1 MARLRQRADKA
12 VEVVFM
18 AALVYILIRGLYAQF
33 VERRLR
39 LPIVLALVAF
49 VAAGLIQG
57 ILSLRSRGRG
67 RGALPRRRTK
77 GESLA
82 WAAGGVLFAVAM
94 LCLFVGAERAP
105 LGARLVMLLG
115 FLFFFALT
123 ILYIARGRAPLG
135 DCADSHGA
143 ESGKETRT
151 PGH

>member
-94 LCLFVGAERAP
+94 LCLFVGAERAG
-105 LGARLVMLLG
+105 LGARLLMLCG
-115 FLFFFALT
+115 FLFFLT
-123 ILYIARGRAPLG
+123 LTVLYMARPTARLGNPAESNAGR
-135 DCADSHGA
+135 
-143 ESGKETRT
+143 SGKETEASEQ
-151 PGH
+151 